1 MSSPESYPAKKS
13 RQQYCFANFTLD
25 GESGFL
31 RRGPEEIPLRPKA
44 LEVLTYL
51 VEHHGCLVTKTD
63 LMSAVWPDTAV
74 TDNCLARSLLEIRR
88 ALDDDCQHMI
98 RTVPRRGYVFTCT
111 VTTPL
116 VEVVPQPVASPAES
130 RHLPALPQPPT
141 RKLANRIFRN
151 RVTGALVVS

>member
-31 RRGPEEIPLRPKA
+31 RRGPEEVPLRPKA

-51 VEHHGCLVTKTD
+51 VEHHGRLVTKAD
-63 LMSAVWPDTAV
+63 LMSAIWPDTTV
-74 TDNCLARSLLEIRR
+74 TDNSLARSLLEIRR
-88 ALDDDCQHMI
+88 ALDGDPQHMI
-98 RTVPRRGYVFTCT
+98 RTVPRRGYVFTAA

-116 VEVVPQPVASPAES
+116 VELVPRGNSVMPPRCLS
-130 RHLPALPQPPT
+130 HLPRNWRTDISATALQV
-141 RKLANRIFRN
+141 RSSWA
-151 RVTGALVVS
+151 